1 MDSMFD
7 PNATMTLWSPKP
19 KQGCFGGAGVLIHL
33 GREHPGTSGLWTAIL
48 TSQAS
53 DETGHLVEGILD
65 VTLANPDVGFKKFG
79 SQKNGIRITPRQEGR
94 DR

>member
-1 MDSMFD
+1 MVPQTQTVLFR
-7 PNATMTLWSPKP
+7 
-19 KQGCFGGAGVLIHL
+19 GCWGLIHL

-79 SQKNGIRITPRQEGR
+79 SQKNGIRTTPRQEGR